1 MNETKLPPP
10 VDQQG
15 DNTSVHLSYL
25 RRDVD
30 NVSLKQDKLDSK
42 LDRLDEKISSKLDIL
57 SGVYVSTVDFQEH
70 LKSAKDHEDRIRI
83 LEDSRMKVVV
93 LTGSITGFLS
103 IIGSY
108 LLSLL
113 R

>member
-1 MNETKLPPP
+1 MDNMKDSPPP
-10 VDQQG
+10 VDNSALDG
-15 DNTSVHLSYL
+15 VTGIHLGYL

-30 NVSLKQDKLDSK
+30 EIKSILKDTNTKIDNVG
-42 LDRLDEKISSKLDIL
+42 SSF
-57 SGVYVSTVDFQEH
+57 VSHTEFSEH
-70 LKSAKDHEDRIRI
+70 LKVSGDHETRLRSV
-83 LEDSRMKVVV
+83 EDSRMKVVV

-113 R
+113 K

>member
-1 MNETKLPPP
+1 MESMKESPPP
-10 VDQQG
+10 VDHSQLDG
-15 DNTSVHLSYL
+15 VTGIHLGYL

-30 NVSLKQDKLDSK
+30 EIKSILKETNTKIDNV
-42 LDRLDEKISSKLDIL
+42 
-57 SGVYVSTVDFQEH
+57 GNNFVSDAVFAEH
-70 LKSAKDHEDRIRI
+70 LKDAKDHEDRIRI

-93 LTGSITGFLS
+93 LTGTITGFLS

>member
-1 MNETKLPPP
+1 MTEIQSIPPADP
-10 VDQQG
+10 TGLDGTVG
-15 DNTSVHLSYL
+15 VHMGYM
-25 RRDVD
+25 RRDI
-30 NVSLKQDKLDSK
+30 
-42 LDRLDEKISSKLDIL
+42 DEIKTIITETNKKIDTLANSFVTHGEFS
-57 SGVYVSTVDFQEH
+57 EH
-70 LKSAKDHEDRIRI
+70 LKADKDHEDRIRI

-93 LTGSITGFLS
+93 LTGTITGFLS